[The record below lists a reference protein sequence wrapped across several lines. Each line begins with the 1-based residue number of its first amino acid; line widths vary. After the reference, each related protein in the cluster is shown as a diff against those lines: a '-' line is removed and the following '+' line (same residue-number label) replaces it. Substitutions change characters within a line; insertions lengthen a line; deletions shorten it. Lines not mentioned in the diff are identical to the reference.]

1 MFWYILG
8 TDYKWAANQ
17 AGILTSILKALNRIL
32 LIHSLRGQM
41 VHILMYIYHKQ
52 CKCKYK
58 CANGQFQCLSWY
70 ILGTDYEW
78 VVNRATILTS
88 NRSSILDRILW
99 CTIGKVQCLSRIS
112 WRLCL
117 ALLVFITFDIQFR
130 KLLWDLCVFLSW
142 GPQLE
147 GLSIIMFLIPRID
160 IVFSW
165 TRKYIFRRQ
174 IKLLFEDVLG
184 AYHGFDQTMHVDVIV
199 KYKNYNLSII
209 WL

>member
-52 CKCKYK
+52 CKCK

-142 GPQLE
+142 CAIYHNVSHSTHWYCILLNPEIYFQKTNQITFWRCVRC
-147 GLSIIMFLIPRID
+147 LSWVWPNNACGRHCEVQEL
-160 IVFSW
+160 
-165 TRKYIFRRQ
+165 
-174 IKLLFEDVLG
+174 
-184 AYHGFDQTMHVDVIV
+184 
-199 KYKNYNLSII
+199 
-209 WL
+209 